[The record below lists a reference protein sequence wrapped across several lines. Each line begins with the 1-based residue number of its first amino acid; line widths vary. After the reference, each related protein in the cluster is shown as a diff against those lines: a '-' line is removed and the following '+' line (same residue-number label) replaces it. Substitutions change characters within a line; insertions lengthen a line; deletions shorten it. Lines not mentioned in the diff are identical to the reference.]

1 MKTII
6 IAIASALPLAGVE
19 AGKDNVFTASRASS
33 NDGDV
38 ALLAEGTAGAVSQGA
53 IR

>member
-1 MKTII
+1 METSNIE
-6 IAIASALPLAGVE
+6 IASAFPLMSVE